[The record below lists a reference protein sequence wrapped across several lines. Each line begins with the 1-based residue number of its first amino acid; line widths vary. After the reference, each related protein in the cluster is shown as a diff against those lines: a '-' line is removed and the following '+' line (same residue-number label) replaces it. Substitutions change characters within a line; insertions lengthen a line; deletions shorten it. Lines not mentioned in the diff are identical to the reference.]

1 MTKARYERIVSH
13 ALRLVKAGARPNNAW
28 LKALRE
34 IYPPRM
40 LKNQEKH
47 SCPKWAFSILCH
59 NGYVNGVASDC
70 CPESEGMSSASYTL
84 KALSELT
91 ASPSL
96 AANKAELKRRV
107 FGVKGKPGYRTPS
120 GEVEVLLCLH
130 FARS

>member
-1 MTKARYERIVSH
+1 MAESKYEQIVSH
-13 ALRLVKAGARPNNAW
+13 ALGLVKAGVRPNDAW
-28 LKALRE
+28 LKALKK

-59 NGYVNGVASDC
+59 SGYVHGITSGC

-84 KALSELT
+84 KAVSELT
-91 ASPSL
+91 VNPSL

-107 FGVKGKPGYRTPS
+107 FGVKGKPGYRTPN
-120 GEVEVLLCLH
+120 GEVEVLLCIH